1 MSVLPVFG
9 DIPEPGEDAFV
20 GDMEDTDAVG
30 KVVNPTR
37 VWHLLRMARR
47 NSLWRWLLSGGSNLR
62 ASVSKSSFVHRF
74 RNLDQESERK
84 LINTELS
91 NFTNTDTNFSWLL
104 HHSRVVRDGLGVHKG
119 QKKLRSQL
127 FSIRRI

>member
-84 LINTELS
+84 QLILS
-91 NFTNTDTNFSWLL
+91 LAILPTLTLTSHGFFITAGSLEIALGFT
-104 HHSRVVRDGLGVHKG
+104 KAK
-119 QKKLRSQL
+119 QKLRSQL